1 MVAYRSLPEVCR
13 YVPFEPM
20 DADEVASRIGGVW
33 SQTTMGQEGDSIV
46 LGAELVGTGQVIG
59 DVMLRWDSEIHRRA
73 EIGYVF
79 APAFGGQGYAT
90 EAGHALLHLA
100 FDELGFRRVI
110 ARVDSRN
117 QPSVRVV
124 ERLGMRLEAHLVE
137 NEWFKGEWS
146 DELDFA
152 LLESEWLSRN
162 YPGCPDCPPG
172 GRGDRS

>member
-1 MVAYRSLPEVCR
+1 MVADDDGSGGRLDRARRRAGRDRS
-13 YVPFEPM
+13 
-20 DADEVASRIGGVW
+20 
-33 SQTTMGQEGDSIV
+33 GDRRCH
-46 LGAELVGTGQVIG
+46 AQ
-59 DVMLRWDSEIHRRA
+59 RA